1 MNKLYSDVII
11 KAESYIPVEIKN
23 QAQDWIQIIQNNA
36 AFIATFVA
44 VIASAILT
52 YIMTRKSIKSQ
63 EDQAIKS
70 RKAEHE
76 NKISEF
82 RHLWLQEVR
91 NTASDLIKIL
101 YQCQSYK
108 ERMAQ
113 LRDWRDE
120 SQTQKAQDSC
130 QKKID
135 DFQLNEI
142 ESLNEYFKLSS
153 KLKLLFKPADE
164 NFKELDILLSNI
176 RDNLRSTYTTT
187 ENNEKIDKIIEH
199 LKTILKNE
207 WEVTKDRSWIK
218 ESSENEKN

>member
-23 QAQDWIQIIQNNA
+23 QAQDWIQIIENNA
-36 AFIATFVA
+36 AFIATFAA

-101 YQCQSYK
+101 YQCQYYK
-108 ERMAQ
+108 DRMGQ
-113 LRDWRDE
+113 LRDWIE
-120 SQTQKAQDSC
+120 EKQTEKVKDSF

-135 DFQLNEI
+135 DFRLKEI
-142 ESLNEYFKLSS
+142 ESKNEYLKLSS

-164 NFKELDILLSNI
+164 NFKELDLLLSGI
-176 RDNLRSTYTTT
+176 RDNLESTFTTT

-199 LKTILKNE
+199 LKTILKDE

-218 ESSENEKN
+218 EFSKN